1 MQSLEVVS
9 FWCLL
14 VHVSTT
20 KLWKEFVNWSTEAG
34 GGHDGT
40 RLAELL
46 PLRTDFPDRWLRKI
60 GKRCIRSQHGH
71 KPVRCGLK
79 SSAFTYRLYKNI
91 GHAWFGDV
99 HSKRAGDRSGS
110 SHQRAASEDSVSD
123 NYEENENESMK
134 GLTGGSVNWIKI
146 QLTSFLKFESFLPDD
161 SRQKV
166 LTDRP
171 LM

>member
-1 MQSLEVVS
+1 M
-9 FWCLL
+9 
-14 VHVSTT
+14 
-20 KLWKEFVNWSTEAG
+20 
-34 GGHDGT
+34 
-40 RLAELL
+40 
-46 PLRTDFPDRWLRKI
+46 
-60 GKRCIRSQHGH
+60 
-71 KPVRCGLK
+71 
-79 SSAFTYRLYKNI
+79 
-91 GHAWFGDV
+91 

-110 SHQRAASEDSVSD
+110 SHQRVASEDSVSD